1 MTPHVTDGNLQ
12 IYKIT
17 CGPYD
22 NNAYLTVCNRTKESI
37 IIDTPAD
44 PEELIAIAS
53 TTNVTAILIT
63 HNHTDH
69 LLGFDQVT
77 GAFDVPVGIGGPD
90 AHALPVQPGFLL
102 EDGKDVN
109 FGDMAVT
116 PIFTP
121 GHTDGSTCLRVGN
134 HLFSGDTLFPGGP
147 GKSRSPEPLEEL
159 VTSIESRLLSLPKEI
174 DFYPGHGSDGK
185 LSDSIEHY
193 QVYASKQ
200 HPADLYGDV
209 EWLNS

>member
-1 MTPHVTDGNLQ
+1 MTPQVTDGNLQ

-53 TTNVTAILIT
+53 TTNVTDILIT
-63 HNHTDH
+63 HNHMDH

-109 FGDMAVT
+109 FGDMAVR
-116 PIFTP
+116 PIF
-121 GHTDGSTCLRVGN
+121 N
-134 HLFSGDTLFPGGP
+134 QGDTLFPGGP
-147 GKSRSPEPLEEL
+147 GKSRSPEALEEL